1 MQQARP
7 QPHHPGNE
15 RMFMFLAIIILLA
28 VLLWIYRPP
37 VIYGSCTLL
46 YTLWSWCDFPRIH
59 AFVAQ
64 RINLLAWAGN
74 HANTLDWSQFITVMN
89 RTAGILL
96 APLAIVVVWGG
107 IAVRNHPMNHTRRP
121 ISIHTLPHIMA
132 RFSPSIIPTLCYG
145 DPKTQLL
152 NCNPPEHRSAQAP
165 EEFAL
170 EHQLIV
176 GQRLDRER
184 AREVFTRQLGMPLSG
199 MDSFSPAEK
208 AMFAVFGLQVFL
220 NDRKAAE
227 ALLDSLNRSCL
238 LRSRRDGGKFGYPV
252 LGIASRAFTRVSQTP
267 EARQWI
273 ARHSTTRTALSA
285 LHAQQLRLPGARFRW
300 LKGIDRTLWYALTSS
315 DRSKVFVE
323 GAGVIAVAQ
332 WETLEA
338 TVATRLNTRV
348 TPTPHQ
354 VDSAVDGL
362 EEELRGLGMVLDD
375 RSPADSTPF
384 TEEDEED
391 DDGVVILHAPD
402 RPVTPP
408 PEAPVAS
415 QEAPSSGPTHA
426 HKATQ
431 RASFRPRKR

>member
-1 MQQARP
+1 MQPRP

-37 VIYGSCTLL
+37 IIYGCCALL

-59 AFVAQ
+59 PFVAQ

-74 HANTLDWSQFITVMN
+74 HANTLDWSQFIVVMN

-132 RFSPSIIPTLCYG
+132 RFSPSIIPALCYG

-152 NCNPPEHRSAQAP
+152 NCDPPEHRSAQAP
-165 EEFAL
+165 EEFAV

-184 AREVFTRQLGMPLSG
+184 AREVFARQLGTPLTG

-208 AMFAVFGLQVFL
+208 ALFAVFGLQVFL
-220 NDRKAAE
+220 DDRKAAE

-238 LRSRRDGGKFGYPV
+238 LRSRRDGGQRGYPV
-252 LGIASRAFTRVSQTP
+252 LSVASRAFARVSKTP
-267 EARQWI
+267 QARQWI
-273 ARHSTTRTALSA
+273 VRYSTTRTALSA

-300 LKGIDRTLWYALTSS
+300 LKGLDRTLWYALTSS

-338 TVATRLNTRV
+338 AIATRLNTRV
-348 TPTPHQ
+348 TPTPDQ

-362 EEELRGLGMVLDD
+362 EAELRGLGMVLDD
-375 RSPADSTPF
+375 RPPPDGTPF
-384 TEEDEED
+384 TEEDEEE
-391 DDGVVILHAPD
+391 DDGVVILHSPD
-402 RPVTPP
+402 RPATTPP
-408 PEAPVAS
+408 EKPAAS
-415 QEAPSSGPTHA
+415 QTEPSPA
-426 HKATQ
+426 
-431 RASFRPRKR
+431 RAFSRPRAQRPK

>member
-1 MQQARP
+1 MQPRS

-37 VIYGSCTLL
+37 VIYGSCAML

-59 AFVAQ
+59 PFVAQ

-74 HANTLDWSQFITVMN
+74 HANTLDWSQFIAVMN

-96 APLAIVVVWGG
+96 APLVIVVVWGG
-107 IAVRNHPMNHTRRP
+107 IAVRNHPMNHTRRH

-132 RFSPSIIPTLCYG
+132 RFSPSIIPALCYG

-152 NCNPPEHRSAQAP
+152 NCDPPEHRSAQAP

-176 GQRLDRER
+176 GERLDRKR
-184 AREVFTRQLGMPLSG
+184 AREVFSRQLGTPLTG

-208 AMFAVFGLQVFL
+208 ALFAVFGLQVFL
-220 NDRKAAE
+220 DDRRAAE
-227 ALLDSLNRSCL
+227 TLLDSLNRSCL
-238 LRSRRDGGKFGYPV
+238 LKSRRDGGRRGYPV
-252 LGIASRAFTRVSQTP
+252 LSVATRAFARVSKTP

-273 ARHSTTRTALSA
+273 ARYSTTRTALSA

-338 TVATRLNTRV
+338 AVAARLNTLV
-348 TPTPHQ
+348 TPTPDQ

-362 EEELRGLGMVLDD
+362 EAELRGLGMVLDD
-375 RSPADSTPF
+375 RPPPDGTPL

-391 DDGVVILHAPD
+391 DDVVILHSPEQPA
-402 RPVTPP
+402 TPT
-408 PEAPVAS
+408 PEKSTDS
-415 QEAPSSGPTHA
+415 QTEPSPAKPFS
-426 HKATQ
+426 
-431 RASFRPRKR
+431 RPRAQRPK

>member
-1 MQQARP
+1 
-7 QPHHPGNE
+7 
-15 RMFMFLAIIILLA
+15 MFLAIVILLA

-37 VIYGSCTLL
+37 IIYGCCALL
-46 YTLWSWCDFPRIH
+46 HYIWLKCDFPRIH
-59 AFVAQ
+59 PFVAQ

-74 HANTLDWSQFITVMN
+74 HANTLDWSQFIVVMN

-132 RFSPSIIPTLCYG
+132 RFSPSIIPALCYG

-152 NCNPPEHRSAQAP
+152 NCDPPEHRSAQAP
-165 EEFAL
+165 EEFAI

-184 AREVFTRQLGMPLSG
+184 AREVFARQLGTPLTD

-208 AMFAVFGLQVFL
+208 ALFAVFGLQVFL
-220 NDRKAAE
+220 DDRKAAE

-238 LRSRRDGGKFGYPV
+238 LRSRRDGGKRGYPV
-252 LGIASRAFTRVSQTP
+252 LSVANRAFARVSKTP
-267 EARQWI
+267 QARQWI
-273 ARHSTTRTALSA
+273 ARYSTTRTALSA

-338 TVATRLNTRV
+338 AVATRLNTRV
-348 TPTPHQ
+348 SPTPDQ

-362 EEELRGLGMVLDD
+362 EAELRGLGMVLDD
-375 RSPADSTPF
+375 RPTADGTPL
-384 TEEDEED
+384 TEEDEEEED
-391 DDGVVILHAPD
+391 DVVLLHSPD
-402 RPVTPP
+402 RPATPP
-408 PEAPVAS
+408 PETPAAS
-415 QEAPSSGPTHA
+415 QTEPSPARTFS
-426 HKATQ
+426 
-431 RASFRPRKR
+431 RPRAQRPK

>member
-1 MQQARP
+1 MQPRP

-37 VIYGSCTLL
+37 VIYGSCALL

-59 AFVAQ
+59 PFVAQ

-74 HANTLDWSQFITVMN
+74 HANTLDWSQFIVVMN

-96 APLAIVVVWGG
+96 APLTIVVVWGG

-132 RFSPSIIPTLCYG
+132 RFSPSIIPALCYG

-152 NCNPPEHRSAQAP
+152 NCDPPEHRSAQAP
-165 EEFAL
+165 EEFAV

-184 AREVFTRQLGMPLSG
+184 AREVFARQLGTPLTG

-208 AMFAVFGLQVFL
+208 ALFAVFGLQVFL
-220 NDRKAAE
+220 DDRRAAE

-238 LRSRRDGGKFGYPV
+238 LRSRRDGGKRGYPV
-252 LGIASRAFTRVSQTP
+252 LSVASRAFARVSKTP
-267 EARQWI
+267 QARQWI
-273 ARHSTTRTALSA
+273 ARYSTTRTALSA

-338 TVATRLNTRV
+338 AVATRLNTRV
-348 TPTPHQ
+348 SPTPDQ

-362 EEELRGLGMVLDD
+362 EAELRGLGMVLDD
-375 RSPADSTPF
+375 RPPPDGTPL
-384 TEEDEED
+384 TEEDEEE
-391 DDGVVILHAPD
+391 DDGVVILHSPD
-402 RPVTPP
+402 RPATPP
-408 PEAPVAS
+408 PEKSAGP
-415 QEAPSSGPTHA
+415 QEAPAPGPSRT

-431 RASFRPRKR
+431 RASFRPGKR